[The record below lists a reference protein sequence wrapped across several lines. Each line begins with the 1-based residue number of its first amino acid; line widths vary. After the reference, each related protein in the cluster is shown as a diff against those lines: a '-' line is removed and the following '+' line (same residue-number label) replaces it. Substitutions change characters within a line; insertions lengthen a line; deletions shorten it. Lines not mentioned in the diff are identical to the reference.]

1 LHDHLTMA
9 EQPRKEFGKRRREPA
24 APSEPPPKR
33 SSHVAL
39 LLMGTFAVG
48 GAAYALMPR
57 QTCTP
62 PSPGMAASASP
73 GMAQT
78 VAPQTNGVG
87 CTSRGSTGGGSG
99 YHSSRYGFFG
109 GGDSS
114 GRSSSGGSSSEAES
128 GSVTRG
134 GFGSLARAF
143 GFSGRG

>member
-1 LHDHLTMA
+1 MA
-9 EQPRKEFGKRRREPA
+9 EQARKEFGKRRRAPPGPPA
-24 APSEPPPKR
+24 EPPPKR

-57 QTCTP
+57 QSCTP
-62 PSPGMAASASP
+62 ASPGMAAPASP
-73 GMAQT
+73 GVAQPA
-78 VAPQTNGVG
+78 VAQPNGVG
-87 CTSRGSTGGGSG
+87 CASRSSTGGSGG

-109 GGDSS
+109 GGGESS
-114 GRSSSGGSSSEAES
+114 GRSPSGASSSEAGE
-128 GSVTRG
+128 GSVSRG